1 MSNESSESSPK
12 AETCAICQ
20 FEITDPYETTC
31 GHTYCYMCLVNMA
44 TKERETFCPQCR
56 KNISEERHN
65 FCYKTYEQ
73 LKAGN
78 SFYSSEDVS
87 ESQLHSND
95 VGNRQNMY
103 EYFQSHPL
111 DFLEI
116 QSHSNGLGSYQEII
130 DDRSSNS
137 RLDDSEIQWHSND
150 PTESIGNDNLHL
162 FNFINLL
169 NKIFCL
175 NKLLPKNRISFSD
188 KSDDS
193 MIRRKRIFKLVI
205 FYSIFLVLLIKIF

>member
-1 MSNESSESSPK
+1 MTNESSESSPK

-65 FCYKTYEQ
+65 FLYKNYEQ

-78 SFYSSEDVS
+78 SFYSSEDFS
-87 ESQLHSND
+87 ERLLHSNG

-116 QSHSNGLGSYQEII
+116 QSHSNGLGSYRERI
-130 DDRSSNS
+130 DDRSFDY
-137 RLDDSEIQWHSND
+137 REDDSERQSHSNGQ
-150 PTESIGNDNLHL
+150 TESIDNDNLHL
-162 FNFINLL
+162 FNFMN
-169 NKIFCL
+169 F
-175 NKLLPKNRISFSD
+175 
-188 KSDDS
+188 
-193 MIRRKRIFKLVI
+193 
-205 FYSIFLVLLIKIF
+205 